1 MRKIFR
7 KFLMSL
13 EHRRHIRFSLD
24 IPAVRYTKYGES
36 AEILLNQ
43 ISIGGCLTEWDENV
57 YVGDEFRI
65 LIQLPNKNFLPL
77 TCKVL
82 YKFEGNGIGVKFL
95 SITQFEQEL
104 LTKII
109 SQNLER
115 QGLPM
120 NVDPFAQPKKS
131 YVGNESPQITDSRR
145 KKEDILDGIL
155 SLNER
160 L

>member
-1 MRKIFR
+1 
-7 KFLMSL
+7 MST
-13 EHRRHIRFSLD
+13 ENRRHVRFSLD
-24 IPAVRYTKYGES
+24 IPAVRYTKYGEAS
-36 AEILLNQ
+36 DVLLSQ

-57 YVGDEFRI
+57 YVGDEFRL

-95 SITQFEQEL
+95 TITQFEQEL

-115 QGLPM
+115 QGLPL
-120 NVDPFAQPKKS
+120 NIDPFAQPKKLFIK
-131 YVGNESPQITDSRR
+131 NETPKITDSRR
-145 KKEDILDGIL
+145 QDEKILDEIL
-155 SLNER
+155 SAGDGYQI
-160 L
+160 